1 VYLIGFDNREVSAVC
16 RPKLSTVALPLFE
29 IGQTA
34 GRLLLDTLEG
44 TPSPAREIML
54 ECTIIRR
61 ESTGK

>member
-1 VYLIGFDNREVSAVC
+1 MC